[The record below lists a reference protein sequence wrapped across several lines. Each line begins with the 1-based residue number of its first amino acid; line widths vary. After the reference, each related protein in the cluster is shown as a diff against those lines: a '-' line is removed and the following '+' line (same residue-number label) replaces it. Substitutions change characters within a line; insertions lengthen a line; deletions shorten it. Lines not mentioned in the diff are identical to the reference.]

1 MTADAIGAID
11 TSFRTALRRL
21 DGAGRLVKVTQPLAL
36 LDDVAGSMKALD
48 GGPALLFENA
58 GGHEMPV
65 LGNFLSCDDN
75 CQTALGL
82 DRAGMRA
89 VMQRAL
95 DEPIPPVRVAGGP
108 AHEIVVD
115 GSGVDLGRQLP
126 VLRHTPEDSGRFIT
140 AGVILV
146 RDPATGVHNASFHRL
161 QLLDER
167 HTGLKLD
174 YGRHLRLA
182 CERASERGESLP
194 IAVCLGT
201 DVALTYAGAYMGSQ
215 MPPDADERAAAGG
228 LRGAPLE
235 LIDCVSQPLAVP
247 AETEIV
253 LEGLIHPERMVHEG
267 PFAEF
272 VGYLSD
278 SGPSPVFE
286 VTAMTMRRDP
296 VYHAISG
303 AGRETIILRKHVLEA
318 GALRAVRSAVPIV
331 TDVELTAGG
340 LYRFHLVVQV
350 AKRSGRDEGLQRN
363 AMLAAFAALKDL
375 DQVIVVDDDIDIT
388 DPHDV
393 EYAVAT
399 RVEASRDITLLP
411 GLRGHEY
418 VRVSDG
424 GVRTKV
430 CIDATV
436 PLADRERFTRAAFTR
451 PEVEPAACDRT
462 PGASRVPWLAAEA
475 PGAADAAR
483 TTEAVGPAE
492 PPGATDAAGNGAPDA
507 ALTQA
512 VGA

>member
-1 MTADAIGAID
+1 MTDAAVGAID
-11 TSFRTALRRL
+11 TSFRTALARL
-21 DGAGRLVKVTQPLAL
+21 DAAGRLVKVAQPLAL
-36 LDDVAGSMKALD
+36 LDEVAGVMKARD

-58 GGHEMPV
+58 DGHEMPV
-65 LGNFLSCDDN
+65 LGNFLSCDEN

-82 DRAGMRA
+82 DRGEMRA

-95 DEPIPPVRVAGGP
+95 DHPIEPVRVSGGP
-108 AHEIVVD
+108 AQEIIVD
-115 GSGVDLGRQLP
+115 AADIDLGRQLP

-146 RDPATGVHNASFHRL
+146 RDPETGVHNASFHRL

-182 CERASERGESLP
+182 CERAQARSESLP

-201 DVALTYAGAYMGSQ
+201 DVALIYAGAYMGSQ

-235 LIDCVSQPLAVP
+235 LIDCVSVPLSVP

-253 LEGLIHPERMVHEG
+253 LEGVIHPDRLEHEG

-318 GALRAVRSAVPIV
+318 GALRALRQAIPIV

-350 AKRSGRDEGLQRN
+350 DKRSPRDEGLQRN

-375 DQVIVVDDDIDIT
+375 DGVIVVDSDIDIC
-388 DPHDV
+388 DPTDV

-411 GLRGHEY
+411 GMRGHEY

-430 CIDATV
+430 CIDATIPV
-436 PLADRERFTRAAFTR
+436 DERDRFARAGFSR
-451 PEVEPAACDRT
+451 VELDPAAVS
-462 PGASRVPWLAAEA
+462 PAAGSSRVPWLAAT
-475 PGAADAAR
+475 DAGGSGNGPQAKR
-483 TTEAVGPAE
+483 RAEAVGA
-492 PPGATDAAGNGAPDA
+492 
-507 ALTQA
+507 
-512 VGA
+512 

>member
-1 MTADAIGAID
+1 MTDAAIGAID
-11 TSFRTALRRL
+11 TSFRAAVRRL
-21 DGAGRLVKVTQPLAL
+21 DDAGRLVKVTQAVGL
-36 LDDVAGSMKALD
+36 LDEVAGVMKALD

-82 DRAGMRA
+82 DRRQMRA

-95 DEPIPPVRVAGGP
+95 DHPIEPVQVSGGP
-108 AHEIVVD
+108 AQEIIVD
-115 GSGVDLGRQLP
+115 AADVDLGRQLP

-146 RDPATGVHNASFHRL
+146 RDPETGVHNASFHRL

-182 CERASERGESLP
+182 CERAHARGESLP

-201 DVALTYAGAYMGSQ
+201 DVALIYAGAYMGSQ

-235 LIDCVSQPLAVP
+235 FIDCVSVPLSVP
-247 AETEIV
+247 AETEIT
-253 LEGLIHPERMVHEG
+253 LEGVIHPDRMEHEG

-296 VYHAISG
+296 VYYAISG
-303 AGRETIILRKHVLEA
+303 AGRETIIMRKHVLEA
-318 GALRAVRSAVPIV
+318 GALRAVRQAVPIV

-350 AKRSGRDEGLQRN
+350 AKRSSRDEGLQRN

-388 DPHDV
+388 DPVDV

-411 GLRGHEY
+411 GFRSHEY

-436 PLADRERFTRAAFTR
+436 PVDERERFARAAFSR
-451 PEVEPAACDRT
+451 VELDPVAVSPASGT
-462 PGASRVPWLAAEA
+462 SRVPWLAE
-475 PGAADAAR
+475 DAAGSGAPVAPR
-483 TTEAVGPAE
+483 EAVGA
-492 PPGATDAAGNGAPDA
+492 
-507 ALTQA
+507 
-512 VGA
+512 

>member
-36 LDDVAGSMKALD
+36 LDDVAGAMKALD

-58 GGHEMPV
+58 GGHEMAV

-108 AHEIVVD
+108 AQEIVVD
-115 GSGVDLGRQLP
+115 GAGVDLGRQLP

-462 PGASRVPWLAAEA
+462 PGASRVPWLAAGA
-475 PGAADAAR
+475 PGAADAAG

>member
-1 MTADAIGAID
+1 MAREEQAGLGAVTVDDIGAID
-11 TSFRTALRRL
+11 SSFRTALRRL
-21 DGAGRLVKVTQPLAL
+21 DTAGRLVNQPLAL
-36 LDDVAGSMKALD
+36 QDEVAGVMKALD

-58 GGHEMPV
+58 GGHEMTV
-65 LGNFLSCDDN
+65 LGNFLSGDEN
-75 CQTALGL
+75 CRTALGL
-82 DRAGMRA
+82 DRDGMRS

-95 DEPIPPVRVAGGP
+95 DEPIEPVHTSGGP
-108 AHEIVVD
+108 AQEIVLD
-115 GSGVDLGRQLP
+115 AADIDLGRQLP
-126 VLRHTPEDSGRFIT
+126 VLRHTPDDSGRFIT

-161 QLLDER
+161 QLLGER

-174 YGRHLRLA
+174 YGRHLRFA
-182 CERASERGESLP
+182 CERAAERGESLP

-235 LIDCVSQPLAVP
+235 LIDCVSVPLAVP

-253 LEGLIHPERMVHEG
+253 LEGVIHPDRMVHEG

-318 GALRAVRSAVPIV
+318 GALRAVRRAVPIV

-350 AKRSGRDEGLQRN
+350 AKRSSRDEGFQRN

-411 GLRGHEY
+411 GMRGHEY

-436 PLADRERFTRAAFTR
+436 PLAERERFTRASFSR
-451 PEVEPAACDRT
+451 VDLDPAEADTT
-462 PGASRVPWLAAEA
+462 PGTSRVPWLAAGA
-475 PGAADAAR
+475 P
-483 TTEAVGPAE
+483 
-492 PPGATDAAGNGAPDA
+492 DAAGNGAP
-507 ALTQA
+507 A
-512 VGA
+512 VERSGTLAT

>member
-1 MTADAIGAID
+1 MSDKQSRPTRGEHGEQAGALAPMSGGIGSID
-11 TSFRTALRRL
+11 TSFRTAIRRL
-21 DGAGRLVKVTQPLAL
+21 DAAGRLAKITQPVGLI
-36 LDDVAGSMKALD
+36 DDVAGVMKALD
-48 GGPALLFENA
+48 GGPALLFEIA
-58 GGHEMPV
+58 DGHDMAV

-82 DRAGMRA
+82 DRHEMRA
-89 VMQRAL
+89 VMQWAL
-95 DEPIPPVRVAGGP
+95 DQPLEPVHVAGGP
-108 AHEIVVD
+108 AQEIVLEPGD
-115 GSGVDLGRQLP
+115 IDLGRQLP
-126 VLRHTPEDSGRFIT
+126 VLRHTPADSGRFIT

-146 RDPATGVHNASFHRL
+146 RDPETGVHNASFHRL

-182 CERASERGESLP
+182 CERAQERGESLP

-201 DVALTYAGAYMGSQ
+201 DVALIYAGAYMGSQ

-235 LIDCVSQPLAVP
+235 FINCVSVPLAVP
-247 AETEIV
+247 AETEITI
-253 LEGLIHPERMVHEG
+253 EGVIHPDRMVHEG

-278 SGPSPVFE
+278 SGPSPIFE

-318 GALRAVRSAVPIV
+318 GALQAIRRAVPIV

-340 LYRFHLVVQV
+340 LYRFHLVIQV
-350 AKRSGRDEGLQRN
+350 AKRSSRDEGLQRN

-388 DPHDV
+388 DPDDV

-399 RVEASRDITLLP
+399 RVEGSRDITLLP
-411 GLRGHEY
+411 GMRGHEY

-430 CIDATV
+430 CVDATV
-436 PLADRERFTRAAFTR
+436 PLVERERFTRAEFSR
-451 PEVEPAACDRT
+451 VDVDPAACDRT
-462 PGASRVPWLAAEA
+462 PGTSRVPWLAADV
-475 PGAADAAR
+475 GDA
-483 TTEAVGPAE
+483 G
-492 PPGATDAAGNGAPDA
+492 GNGAPSMA
-507 ALTQA
+507 RSGA

>member
-1 MTADAIGAID
+1 MTDSVGAID
-11 TSFRTALRRL
+11 SSFRAAVRRL
-21 DGAGRLVKVTQPLAL
+21 DRAGRLVKISQAL
-36 LDDVAGSMKALD
+36 DLQDEVAGVMKALD

-58 GGHEMPV
+58 GGHEIPV

-75 CQTALGL
+75 CRTALGL
-82 DRAGMRA
+82 DRDGMRA

-95 DEPIPPVRVAGGP
+95 DEPIDPIQVSGGP
-108 AHEIVVD
+108 AQEIVVEPSD
-115 GSGVDLGRQLP
+115 IDLGRQLP
-126 VLRHTPEDSGRFIT
+126 VLRHTPADSGRFIT

-174 YGRHLRLA
+174 YGRHLRFA

-235 LIDCVSQPLAVP
+235 LIDCLSVPLAVP

-253 LEGLIHPERMVHEG
+253 LEGFIHPDRMVHEG

-318 GALRAVRSAVPIV
+318 GALRAVRRAVPIV

-350 AKRSGRDEGLQRN
+350 AKRSSRDEGLQRN
-363 AMLAAFAALKDL
+363 AMLAAIAALKDL

-399 RVEASRDITLLP
+399 RVEASSDITLLP
-411 GLRGHEY
+411 GMRGHEY

-436 PLADRERFTRAAFTR
+436 PLAERERFTRASFSR
-451 PEVEPAACDRT
+451 VELEPETASTV
-462 PGASRVPWLAAEA
+462 PGSSRVPWL
-475 PGAADAAR
+475 
-483 TTEAVGPAE
+483 
-492 PPGATDAAGNGAPDA
+492 GATEAAGNGSEAVPRA
-507 ALTQA
+507 VA
-512 VGA
+512 VGT